1 MTQPFPALAN
11 REFSDDL
18 AQDFHDINAE
28 WITAM
33 YRLEDT
39 DRDVLGNPR
48 ARIVDG
54 GAMRHPGPLS

>member
-1 MTQPFPALAN
+1 
-11 REFSDDL
+11 
-18 AQDFHDINAE
+18 
-28 WITAM
+28 M